1 MVRSPTISS
10 PTRLVYI
17 LFASVLPGAIRVE
30 LAQSCEQNSSPPFV
44 CDEEQS
50 MTYKRE
56 GGQFSFTCGKGRN
69 TVIVS

>member
-1 MVRSPTISS
+1 MVRSPIISS
-10 PTRLVYI
+10 PTRLLYI
-17 LFASVLPGAIRVE
+17 LFAAVLPGAIRVE
-30 LAQSCEQNSSPPFV
+30 LAQSCDQNSSPPYV

-56 GGQFSFTCGKGRN
+56 GGPFSSTCGKGRN